1 MLGKLSIA
9 LLLAA
14 SPALANEP
22 AEAPAQEYTIKK
34 VCQTYEVAG
43 SSIPRQ
49 SCVKKKIPIKKQS
62 AEIQESTTSP
72 GGGAAASDSV
82 KAPEEE

>member
-1 MLGKLSIA
+1 MLGKLSVA

-14 SPALANEP
+14 SPAVATEP
-22 AEAPAQEYTIKK
+22 AGAPAQEYVIKK

-49 SCVKKKIPIKKQS
+49 SCTKKKVPIKKPP
-62 AEIQESTTSP
+62 AESQESTSSGSS
-72 GGGAAASDSV
+72 GGSENEPA
-82 KAPEEE
+82 KAPEGQ

>member
-9 LLLAA
+9 LLLAVA
-14 SPALANEP
+14 PAAANEP
-22 AEAPAQEYTIKK
+22 AESPAQEYVIKK

-49 SCVKKKIPIKKQS
+49 SCVKKKIPIKKPAS
-62 AEIQESTTSP
+62 ESQE
-72 GGGAAASDSV
+72 AASSGSDGVAENESV
-82 KAPEEE
+82 KAPQEQ

>member
-1 MLGKLSIA
+1 MFGKLSIV
-9 LLLAA
+9 LLVAA
-14 SPALANEP
+14 SAASANEP

-49 SCVKKKIPIKKQS
+49 SCVKKKIPIKKQ
-62 AEIQESTTSP
+62 AGENQESTTSSS
-72 GGGAAASDSV
+72 GGAASDSV

>member
-9 LLLAA
+9 LLVAA

-34 VCQTYEVAG
+34 VCRTYEVAG

-49 SCVKKKIPIKKQS
+49 SCVKKKIPIKKQA
-62 AEIQESTTSP
+62 AENQEPSQNS
-72 GGGAAASDSV
+72 GGAAAASDSV
-82 KAPEEE
+82 KAPEEK

>member
-1 MLGKLSIA
+1 MFGKLSVA

-22 AEAPAQEYTIKK
+22 AEVPAQEYVIKK

-49 SCVKKKIPIKKQS
+49 SCVKKKIPVKKPA
-62 AEIQESTTSP
+62 AENPEATSSGSSGGTENES
-72 GGGAAASDSV
+72 
-82 KAPEEE
+82 KAPEGQ

>member
-1 MLGKLSIA
+1 MLGKTSIA

-14 SPALANEP
+14 APAAANEP
-22 AEAPAQEYTIKK
+22 AESPAQEYVIKK

-49 SCVKKKIPIKKQS
+49 SCVKKKIPIKKPTES
-62 AEIQESTTSP
+62 QEAASP
-72 GGGAAASDSV
+72 GSDGVAENESV
-82 KAPEEE
+82 KAPQEQ